1 MRARKKAPAR
11 GLKQAQK
18 PAAGACCGLSGIRL
32 ARSASARIVAER
44 KQNSPPITKNSLR
57 PGPNQHYL
65 FCSRYLTLAGEMT
78 VLIPTP
84 RMEGATET
92 WSGMASLR
100 QKSVCVIVCGM
111 HRTGTSAVARVV
123 NLMGANIA
131 KDLVA
136 PESDNVRGYWE
147 PSAVVR
153 IHNQMLHELGTLSSD
168 PMPLPARWLDSK
180 PARQAKFRLLN
191 FITSEFGDSPLFVV
205 KDPRISRILP
215 LWLELLDEM
224 GIGAVVVIPFR
235 NPLEVADSLKQRDR
249 MPLAKSLLLYLY
261 SYLETELAS
270 RHRRRCFV
278 RYDQLLADWR
288 PLQNRLGI
296 ALDRRLSPV
305 GGQQAEEIGQFLTD
319 ELYHH
324 RHDQDEL
331 FGRSDVPD
339 AVADLFGLLNQATD
353 GDRSALLWKSFDE
366 LREPAVAAA
375 GLLREFVLSERER
388 IRDIENSMSWRMTAP
403 LRWVKHTLR

>member
-1 MRARKKAPAR
+1 
-11 GLKQAQK
+11 
-18 PAAGACCGLSGIRL
+18 
-32 ARSASARIVAER
+32 
-44 KQNSPPITKNSLR
+44 
-57 PGPNQHYL
+57 
-65 FCSRYLTLAGEMT
+65 MT

-168 PMPLPARWLDSK
+168 PMPLPARWLNSK

-235 NPLEVADSLKQRDR
+235 NPLEVADLLKQRDR

>member
-1 MRARKKAPAR
+1 M
-11 GLKQAQK
+11 
-18 PAAGACCGLSGIRL
+18 
-32 ARSASARIVAER
+32 
-44 KQNSPPITKNSLR
+44 
-57 PGPNQHYL
+57 
-65 FCSRYLTLAGEMT
+65 LAGEMT

-84 RMEGATET
+84 RMEGLTET

-123 NLMGANIA
+123 NLLGANIA

-153 IHNQMLHELGTLSSD
+153 IHNQMLLELGTLSSD
-168 PMPLPARWLDSK
+168 PMPLPDRWLESK
-180 PARQAKFRLLN
+180 PARQAKFRLIN
-191 FITSEFGDSPLFVV
+191 FIKSEFAGSHLFVV

-224 GIGAVVVIPFR
+224 EIGAVVVVPFR

-270 RHRRRCFV
+270 RQRRRCFV
-278 RYDQLLADWR
+278 RYDQLLADWQ
-288 PLQNRLGI
+288 PLRQQLAT
-296 ALDRRLSPV
+296 ALDRRLPPL
-305 GGQQAEEIGQFLTD
+305 GEQQAAEIGQFLTD

-324 RHDQDEL
+324 RHGQDEL
-331 FGRSDVPD
+331 FGRSDVPS
-339 AVADLFGLLNQATD
+339 AVAGLFKLLNQATD
-353 GDRSALLWKSFDE
+353 GERSTLLWKSFDE

-375 GLLREFVLSERER
+375 RLLRPFVLSERER

-403 LRWVKHTLR
+403 LRWMKQSLR